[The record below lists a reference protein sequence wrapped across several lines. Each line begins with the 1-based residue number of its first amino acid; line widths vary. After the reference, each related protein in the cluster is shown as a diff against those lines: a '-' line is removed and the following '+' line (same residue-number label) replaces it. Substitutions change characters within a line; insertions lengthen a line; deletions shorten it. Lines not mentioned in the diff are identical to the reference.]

1 MTTPDRMFCCGKLGM
16 KHCLLGSLTVLL
28 VSLASTTTHA
38 HLRPC
43 LDVAMVDP
51 VDLRPQ
57 HATNNTTAG
66 MSDLSRIAYTPARSA
81 GESSISPA
89 LLNNAGDHG
98 VRRAHFEHIQ
108 NALTKSRSN
117 AYWRSNA

>member
-1 MTTPDRMFCCGKLGM
+1 
-16 KHCLLGSLTVLL
+16 
-28 VSLASTTTHA
+28 
-38 HLRPC
+38 
-43 LDVAMVDP
+43 MVDP

-57 HATNNTTAG
+57 HSTNNTTAG

-98 VRRAHFEHIQ
+98 VRRAHLRGDSFEWQ
-108 NALTKSRSN
+108 
-117 AYWRSNA
+117 WRENSK